1 MSDSEI
7 TAVDSHAHVFE
18 RGFPL
23 VSRRRHAHDY
33 DALLDDY
40 LALLDTRDISH
51 GVLVQP
57 SFLDTDN
64 SYFVDALRRYP

>member
-23 VSRRRHAHDY
+23 ASRRRHAPEY

-57 SFLDTDN
+57 SFLGTDN
-64 SYFVDALRRYP
+64 SYFVGALRRYP

>member
-7 TAVDSHAHVFE
+7 TAVASHA
-18 RGFPL
+18 P
-23 VSRRRHAHDY
+23 DY

-40 LALLDTRDISH
+40 LALLHTRDISH

-57 SFLDTDN
+57 SFLGTDN
-64 SYFVDALRRYP
+64 SYFVNALRRYP

>member
-18 RGFPL
+18 RGL
-23 VSRRRHAHDY
+23 TLASSRRHAPDY

-51 GVLVQP
+51 SVLVQP
-57 SFLDTDN
+57 SFLRTDN
-64 SYFVDALRRYP
+64 SYFVGALRRYP